1 MTKLWPALLI
11 AATLLSGC
19 AAPPGATSTDPS
31 AAASRSTGTVYWQY
45 VRSTSYEARQPGLG
59 ISHRYESRVGWV
71 DVYVYDLKQG
81 NWLPGVDDP
90 RFDEHFK
97 ATVNEVQLART
108 NGVYAKVEVGPVSDL
123 RIEEQTLRRVS
134 FRLLHAATGR
144 SYESYTFLT
153 ARNGRLLKYRM
164 SFATPAPTDVDA
176 IAREFIA
183 QNLRSGPDMPRA
195 SPPFLNI

>member
-19 AAPPGATSTDPS
+19 AAPPGATSTAPS
-31 AAASRSTGTVYWQY
+31 AAASRGTGTVYWQY
-45 VRSTSYEARQPGLG
+45 MRSTSYEARQPGLG

-90 RFDEHFK
+90 RFEEHFK
-97 ATVNEVQLART
+97 ATVNEVQLARA

-144 SYESYTFLT
+144 SYESFTFLT

-164 SFATPAPTDVDA
+164 SFATPAPADVDA

-195 SPPFLNI
+195 ARPLFDT

>member
-19 AAPPGATSTDPS
+19 AAPPGATSTDPP
-31 AAASRSTGTVYWQY
+31 AAASRGTGAVYWQY
-45 VRSTSYEARQPGLG
+45 MRSTSYEARQPGLG
-59 ISHRYESRVGWV
+59 ISHRYDSRVGWA

-97 ATVNEVQLART
+97 ATVNEVQIART

-144 SYESYTFLT
+144 SYVSYTFLT

-164 SFATPAPTDVDA
+164 SFATPAPADVDA

>member
-1 MTKLWPALLI
+1 MTKLWPALSI
-11 AATLLSGC
+11 AAALLSGC
-19 AAPPGATSTDPS
+19 AAPPGTTATEPPPS
-31 AAASRSTGTVYWQY
+31 GASRTGAVYWQY
-45 VRSTSYEARQPGLG
+45 KRSTSYEARQPGLG

-81 NWLPGVDDP
+81 QWMPGVDDP

-97 ATVNEVQLART
+97 ATVEEVRLAGA
-108 NGVYAKVEVGPVSDL
+108 NVYAKVEVGPVSDV

-134 FRLLHAATGR
+134 FRVQQAGTGKR
-144 SYESYTFLT
+144 YESFTFLT

-164 SFATPAPTDVDA
+164 SFATPAPADVDV

-183 QNLRSGPDMPRA
+183 QNLRSGPEIPRA
-195 SPPFLNI
+195 SPPFLKI